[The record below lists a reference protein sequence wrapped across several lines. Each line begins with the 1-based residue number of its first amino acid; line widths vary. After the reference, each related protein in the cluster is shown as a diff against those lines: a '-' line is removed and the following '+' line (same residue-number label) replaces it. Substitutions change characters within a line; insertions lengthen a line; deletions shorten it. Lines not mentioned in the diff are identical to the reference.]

1 MDSMGWRR
9 QIGKAVD
16 AAAVLHVLRS
26 FIGALDATE
35 AAALPAELRNSPPK
49 TAEDVSYW
57 ALLLTRTWL
66 ESGAGGGNSILIL
79 GRVSLVFADAA
90 RRLAEFGQKRVALWH
105 P

>member
-1 MDSMGWRR
+1 MDSVGWRR
-9 QIGKAVD
+9 QIGKALD
-16 AAAVLHVLRS
+16 AGAVLRVVSAFMGSLTP
-26 FIGALDATE
+26 AE
-35 AAALPAELRNSPPK
+35 AAALPPELRSSPPK

-66 ESGAGGGNSILIL
+66 ESGSGGSSGILTV
-79 GRVSLVFADAA
+79 GRVSLVYADAS

>member
-1 MDSMGWRR
+1 MDSVGWRKES
-9 QIGKAVD
+9 GKALD
-16 AAAVLHVLRS
+16 AGAVLHVLRA
-26 FIGALDATE
+26 FIESLDPAE
-35 AAALPAELRNSPPK
+35 SAALPPELRSSPPK

-66 ESGAGGGNSILIL
+66 ESGSGGASSILVL